1 VTIRQTPMLEW
12 LETCESTSKLLKER
26 TKDGFSRP
34 TAVAAAMQTAGVGR
48 LGRSWISQR
57 DNLHLSIALPPGYL
71 DANFLQVLPMVSG
84 ALAAEWIESKLGLSI
99 CIKWPNDLF
108 LDGKKI
114 GGILCE
120 ATYEGAEFR
129 GAIIGIGINLVSSPK
144 ISESDAWDY
153 WPGCL
158 PSGSITPRPTREM
171 AMELT
176 ESLLSGLKTLDMQDI
191 LGRWQRFAIKSGH
204 EWINSKGPKTDASKA
219 QAGFQRLLDRG
230 IDKIGQLQLEPVVGS
245 SGNSGIILVNSVA
258 NEHTWSLAKNGQA
271 IVADVGNTVTK
282 LAVVT
287 NKEKIQVATVAAG
300 DEAIE
305 RLLKSFTGAEKPSV
319 IHTIS
324 VNPEGFEHFKRMVS
338 AHGIHVREVQRQPV
352 GLLNSHY
359 DLNAIGMDRFAS
371 LEAFL
376 YLNRLN
382 ITKTPAMVVSL
393 GTATTVDIIDTKGC
407 HLGGYIVAGLQTSL
421 DAVSM
426 RGRNLPKNLEVSD
439 AFKAS
444 SQGKWPTSSRDA
456 MTHGTAQMMLSFL
469 QQERV
474 KLAKQSGLDLGTVH
488 VYLTGGFSEPVKHMW
503 PDTNV
508 HSDPQLTLLGTAVL
522 AFNGR

>member
-1 VTIRQTPMLEW
+1 MLEW
-12 LETCESTSKLLKER
+12 IETCESTSKLLKER
-26 TKDGFSRP
+26 TKDGFSQP
-34 TAVAAAMQTAGVGR
+34 MAVAAAMQTAGVGR

-57 DNLHLSIALPPGYL
+57 NNLHLSIALPPVWL
-71 DANFLQVLPMVSG
+71 DAKFLQILPIVSG
-84 ALAAEWIESKLGLSI
+84 TLAAEWIESKLGQAI

-153 WPGCL
+153 LPGRL
-158 PSGSITPRPTREM
+158 PIGSIASRPTNEM

-176 ESLLSGLKTLDMQDI
+176 ESLLSELKALDMQDI

-204 EWINSKGPKTDASKA
+204 EWINSKGPLTDAFKA

-230 IDKIGQLQLEPVVGS
+230 IDKMGQLQLEPVVGS

-258 NEHTWSLAKNGQA
+258 NEYTWSLAKNGQA
-271 IVADVGNTVTK
+271 LVADVGNSVTK
-282 LAVVT
+282 LAVVK
-287 NKEKIQVATVAAG
+287 NKEQIQVATVAAG
-300 DEAIE
+300 DGAIE
-305 RLLKSFTGAEKPSV
+305 KLLKSFTGTEKPSV
-319 IHTIS
+319 IHAIA

-338 AHGIHVREVQRQPV
+338 AHGIHVCEVQRQPV
-352 GLLNSHY
+352 GLLNSSY

-371 LEAFL
+371 LEALL
-376 YLNRLN
+376 YLNRLT

-393 GTATTVDIIDTKGC
+393 GTATTVDIIDGNAC

-421 DAVSM
+421 DAVST

-439 AFKAS
+439 AFRAS

-456 MTHGTAQMMLSFL
+456 MTQGTAQMTLSFL

-474 KLAKQSGLDLGTVH
+474 KLAKHSGVDVVAVH
-488 VYLTGGFSEPVKHMW
+488 VYLTGGFSEQVKHMW
-503 PDTNV
+503 PDANV
-508 HSDPQLTLLGTAVL
+508 HSYPQLTLLGTAVL

>member
-1 VTIRQTPMLEW
+1 MLEW

-26 TKDGFSRP
+26 TKDGFSQP
-34 TAVAAAMQTAGVGR
+34 MAVAAAMQTAGVGR
-48 LGRSWISQR
+48 LGRSWISQW
-57 DNLHLSIALPPGYL
+57 DNLHLSIALPPGWL
-71 DANFLQVLPMVSG
+71 DAKFLHILPIVSG
-84 ALAAEWIESKLGLSI
+84 ALAAEWIEAKLGLAI

-153 WPGCL
+153 LPGRL
-158 PSGSITPRPTREM
+158 PIGSIASRPTKEM
-171 AMELT
+171 AIELT
-176 ESLLSGLKTLDMQDI
+176 ESFLSELNTLDMQDI

-204 EWINSKGPKTDASKA
+204 EWINSKGPLTDASKA

-230 IDKIGQLQLEPVVGS
+230 IDKMGQLQLEPVVGS
-245 SGNSGIILVNSVA
+245 SGNSGIILVNSLA
-258 NEHTWSLAKNGQA
+258 NEYTWSLAKNGQA
-271 IVADVGNTVTK
+271 LVADVGNSVTK

-287 NKEKIQVATVAAG
+287 NKEQIQVATVAAG
-300 DEAIE
+300 DVAIE
-305 RLLKSFTGAEKPSV
+305 KLLKSFTGTEKPSV
-319 IHTIS
+319 IHAIS

-352 GLLNSHY
+352 GLLNSKY
-359 DLNAIGMDRFAS
+359 DLNVIGMDRFAS
-371 LEAFL
+371 LEGFM
-376 YLNRLN
+376 YLKRLD
-382 ITKTPAMVVSL
+382 KAQYPAVIVSL
-393 GTATTVDIIDTKGC
+393 GTATTVDIIDGNAC

-421 DAVSM
+421 DAVSL
-426 RGRNLPKNLEVSD
+426 RGRNLPKSLDISD
-439 AFKAS
+439 ALNPA

-456 MTHGTAQMMLSFL
+456 MTQGIAQMTLSFL

-474 KLAKQSGLDLGTVH
+474 KLAKQSGLDVGAVH
-488 VYLTGGFSEPVKHMW
+488 VYLTGGFSEQVKHLW

>member
-1 VTIRQTPMLEW
+1 MLEW

-34 TAVAAAMQTAGVGR
+34 IAVAAAMQTAGVGR
-48 LGRSWISQR
+48 LGRSWSSQR
-57 DNLHLSIALPPGYL
+57 DNLHLSIALPPGWL
-71 DANFLQVLPMVSG
+71 DANFLQVLPIVSG
-84 ALAAEWIESKLGLSI
+84 ALAAEWIEAKLGLAI

-144 ISESDAWDY
+144 ISASDAWDY
-153 WPGCL
+153 LPGCL
-158 PSGSITPRPTREM
+158 PNGSIARRPTKEM

-176 ESLLSGLKTLDMQDI
+176 ESLLSKLKTLDMQDI
-191 LGRWQRFAIKSGH
+191 LGRWQRFTIKTGH
-204 EWINSKGPKTDASKA
+204 EWINSKEPITDASKA

-230 IDKIGQLQLEPVVGS
+230 INETGQLQLEPVVGS
-245 SGNSGIILVNSVA
+245 LANAEIILVNSVA
-258 NEHTWSLAKNGQA
+258 NEYTWSLAKNGQA
-271 IVADVGNTVTK
+271 LVADVGNSVTK

-287 NKEKIQVATVAAG
+287 NKEQIQVATVAAG
-300 DEAIE
+300 DVAIE
-305 RLLKSFTGAEKPSV
+305 KLLKSFTGTEKPSV
-319 IHTIS
+319 IHAIS

-352 GLLNSHY
+352 GLLNSKY
-359 DLNAIGMDRFAS
+359 DLNVIGMDRFAS
-371 LEAFL
+371 LEGFM
-376 YLNRLN
+376 YLKRLD
-382 ITKTPAMVVSL
+382 KAQYPAVIVSL
-393 GTATTVDIIDTKGC
+393 GTATTVDIIDGNAC

-421 DAVSM
+421 DAVSL
-426 RGRNLPKNLEVSD
+426 RGRNLPKSLDISD
-439 AFKAS
+439 ALNTA

-456 MTHGTAQMMLSFL
+456 MTQGIAQMTLSFL

-474 KLAKQSGLDLGTVH
+474 KLAKQSGLDVGAVH
-488 VYLTGGFSEPVKHMW
+488 VYLTGGFSEQVKHLW

>member
-1 VTIRQTPMLEW
+1 MLEW
-12 LETCESTSKLLKER
+12 LESCESTSKLLKER

-34 TAVAAAMQTAGVGR
+34 TAVAAAMQTAGMGR
-48 LGRSWISQR
+48 LGRSWLSQR

-84 ALAAEWIESKLGLSI
+84 ALAAEWIESKLGQAI

-144 ISESDAWDY
+144 ISASDAWDY
-153 WPGCL
+153 LPGRL
-158 PSGSITPRPTREM
+158 PSGSIAPRPTREM
-171 AMELT
+171 AIELT

-204 EWINSKGPKTDASKA
+204 EWINSKGPITDTSKA

-258 NEHTWSLAKNGQA
+258 NEYTWALAKNGQA
-271 IVADVGNTVTK
+271 LVADVGNSVTK
-282 LAVVT
+282 LAFVT
-287 NKEKIQVATVAAG
+287 NKAQIQVTTVAAG
-300 DEAIE
+300 DVAIE
-305 RLLKSFTGAEKPSV
+305 KLLKSFTGTEKPSV
-319 IHTIS
+319 IHAIS
-324 VNPEGFEHFKRMVS
+324 VNPEGFEHFNRMVS

-359 DLNAIGMDRFAS
+359 DLNAIGMDRFAA

-376 YLNRLN
+376 YLNRLEMA
-382 ITKTPAMVVSL
+382 KAPAMVVSL

-421 DAVSM
+421 DAVSL
-426 RGRNLPKNLEVSD
+426 RGRNLPKSLDISD
-439 AFKAS
+439 ALNTA

-456 MTHGTAQMMLSFL
+456 MTQGTAQMTLSLL

-474 KLAKQSGLDLGTVH
+474 KLAKQSGLDVGAVH
-488 VYLTGGFSEPVKHMW
+488 VYLTGGFSEPVKHVW

-508 HSDPQLTLLGTAVL
+508 HSDPKLTLLGTAVL